1 MATSPTRRRR
11 ILNKLWA
18 ASFAAALAMGSAA
31 AWAQSPTPAPAYPD
45 QVRVIPANAAP
56 QEATPMLS
64 APTPVPTIP
73 YAMPEASGEEPGFA
87 VPSYVHTRNKED
99 DSSSRLSDVPI
110 GIQPI
115 PERPRL
121 LLELNGLFLGP
132 GFLSEGIEL
141 PTGEII
147 RPSLWVFGT
156 NQFGY
161 QWFDNHNN
169 LKNISEF
176 VERLDFFTQLNLSGT
191 ERIVYGI
198 RPFDQE
204 RKIKGVSRR
213 IYTSYEF
220 DQDHGVNGTNGNIE
234 TLFFEG
240 DFGEIFP
247 GLDLYDTKLLD
258 YGFSVGR
265 QPLLIQDGLLI
276 NANRLDAVTVTRN
289 TLNGYGNLNCRT
301 TGMYAWYQVHRN
313 DDNLDPNA
321 RLLGLFNESDYKE
334 TTVNVDLVYLNST
347 PKTGS
352 AFYAAVSGIQRL
364 DLFETEWSTAFH
376 VLTSAPTN
384 QETPATGRG
393 TLLFGQASMSPHGS
407 PDLLYVTGFWAID
420 RFSSAARNPEV
431 GGPLGQTGILFA
443 APAFGRF
450 GAPISNQATRAAGGA
465 IGYQMFFDQT
475 RKQVIFE
482 LGGRKNTDDGPATG
496 QIGFAA
502 RYQQAC
508 GQHCIFILDSFVAKQ
523 EKFDVSSGAR
533 AILLIKF

>member
-1 MATSPTRRRR
+1 MATSPAWRQRT
-11 ILNKLWA
+11 LNKLWA
-18 ASFAAALAMGSAA
+18 ASFAAALAMGSNA
-31 AWAQSPTPAPAYPD
+31 AWAQSPAPAPAYSD
-45 QVRVIPANAAP
+45 LVRMRQANPAS
-56 QEATPMLS
+56 QEAIPNLP
-64 APTPVPTIP
+64 APSPVPTLP
-73 YAMPEASGEEPGFA
+73 DAMPAAPEEEPGFA

-99 DSSSRLSDVPI
+99 DASSRLSDVAI

-121 LLELNGLFLGP
+121 LVELNGLFLGP
-132 GFLSEGIEL
+132 GFLSEGIQL

-161 QWFDNHNN
+161 NWFDNRNN
-169 LKNISEF
+169 IKNVSEI
-176 VERLDFFTQLNLSGT
+176 VERLDFFTQLNFSGT

-204 RKIKGVSRR
+204 RKVAGVSRR

-220 DQDHGVNGTNGNIE
+220 DLDKGINGTNGNIE

-240 DFGEIFP
+240 DFGQIFP
-247 GLDLYDTKLLD
+247 RLDPYDTKMLD

-301 TGMYAWYQVHRN
+301 TGMYAWNQVHRN

-352 AFYAAVSGIQRL
+352 AFYAAASGIQRL
-364 DLFETEWSTAFH
+364 DFLETEWSTAFH
-376 VLTSAPTN
+376 VLTSVPTN
-384 QETPATGRG
+384 QQTPATGRG

-407 PDLLYVTGFWAID
+407 PDLIYVTGFWAID
-420 RFSSAARNPEV
+420 KFSSAARNPEV
-431 GGPLGQTGILFA
+431 GGPLGQVGILFA
-443 APAFGRF
+443 SPAFGRF
-450 GAPISNQATRAAGGA
+450 GAPLSNQATRAAGGA
-465 IGYQMFFDQT
+465 IGYQIFLDQT
-475 RKQVIFE
+475 RKQLIFE
-482 LGGRKNTDDGPATG
+482 VGGRKNTEDAPSTG
-496 QIGFAA
+496 QIGFGA

-508 GQHCIFILDSFVAKQ
+508 GQHFIFLLDSFVAKQ

-533 AILLIKF
+533 VSVIIKF